1 MARGSKAPVE
11 VVFEAKEGGKS
22 QPGVATGR
30 TIEAVASVLDT
41 LSRGG
46 DVEVVDPVRTR

>member
-1 MARGSKAPVE
+1 VA
-11 VVFEAKEGGKS
+11 VVFDAVKDGKT

-30 TIEAVASVLDT
+30 TIEAVVSVLDT

-46 DVEVVDPVRTR
+46 DVEVVNPVRTR